1 MSARGLRLRGALRL
15 GDVVLMPGLDLHL
28 PAGRWS
34 VLLGASGAGKTSLAR
49 LVSGLDTPAQLDGG
63 VRRSDGTPL
72 PPGEVAMMAQ
82 ADQLLPWAGAVDNV
96 TIGARLRGAKAD
108 AARARALLS
117 RLGLGG
123 MEARR
128 PAALSAGQRQRLALA
143 RLLYE
148 ARPVVVLDEPFSAL
162 DAQTKLVLQR
172 HFARTI
178 AEAGVT
184 CVLIT
189 HDLNEAVI
197 MSDRVV
203 VMSGRPGT
211 VVDEFTIEL
220 GNRRDPLARSLAPET
235 GAYVKR
241 LFDTLHLE
249 NEAA

>member
-1 MSARGLRLRGALRL
+1 VSARGLRLRGALRL

-162 DAQTKLVLQR
+162 DALTRLRMQDLAAAELRGRTVL
-172 HFARTI
+172 
-178 AEAGVT
+178 
-184 CVLIT
+184 LIT
-189 HDLNEAVI
+189 HDPAEA
-197 MSDRVV
+197 MRLADAAWVV
-203 VMSGRPGT
+203 GPEGAAPVLLPQGPAPRSPEAAE
-211 VVDEFTIEL
+211 VLEAQAAL
-220 GNRRDPLARSLAPET
+220 LARLRGVAPLRRS
-235 GAYVKR
+235 A
-241 LFDTLHLE
+241 
-249 NEAA
+249 